1 MSETSINSS
10 YEVFSSKLASTTS
23 KNDNVSGEKRLIH
36 VRRGVSVVEVIEG
49 NGTEWNL
56 FVCKGKHALKRSIIS
71 VYCNIFLR
79 LTNMDNETK

>member
-1 MSETSINSS
+1 MKSS
-10 YEVFSSKLASTTS
+10 HLNWLPQLQRTTMFRG
-23 KNDNVSGEKRLIH
+23 KKRLIL

-56 FVCKGKHALKRSIIS
+56 FVCKGKRALKRSIIS